1 MRQSKDVD
9 KIYCAPGNAGI
20 AQIAKIVELKVEDI
34 TALADFTEKN
44 KIDLTVVGPETPLV
58 MGIVDEFENRG
69 LKIFGPNKA
78 AAQLEGSKTFAK
90 QFMKENKIPTADFR
104 IFDDSEEAKNYA
116 SNRSAPMVVKA
127 NGLAAG
133 KGVIV
138 CKTNEEAINV
148 VDKIMVEKRFG
159 DAGDRIII
167 EDFLKG
173 EEASILTITD
183 GKNFTTLLPS
193 QDHKRIL
200 DEDRGENTGGMGAY
214 APTPIVDEEMSERI
228 EREII
233 KSTINGMSNKNPFK
247 GCLYSGIMF
256 TEDGP
261 KVLEYNCRFGDPEAQ
276 PVLSLLETDFYEILE
291 ASVNNSMDSIEI
303 KNRNGAACCVVMAS
317 GGYPGSH
324 EKGKIIYGLEN
335 LPKDVFVFHAG
346 TSLKDGRIVT
356 NGGRVLGVT
365 GVGIDI
371 PTAIRNAYEGV
382 KRIKWEK
389 EYHRTDIGQK
399 ALKRLF

>member
-1 MRQSKDVD
+1 LRQSKDVD